1 MLGYTSETGELGGG
15 DLVDR
20 TANRPMVA
28 AAPTSKSVD
37 QFEAIA
43 GQLPV
48 ICWRAD
54 AAGRLLECNRRWL
67 DLAGQSEVADHNWSL
82 VSEAI
87 RAAGGGA
94 EFSATLALRC
104 GDGVSRLFLA
114 RGQRV
119 QQPAGADFVWAGTC
133 TEMLEPVEAQRAHAF
148 LLRLGDELRDER
160 NPETILA
167 MTSRAI
173 GIEIGADR
181 IVYATIDWTEGL
193 MDVRRDWRASGPHVP
208 PSKYPMSNYSAEHVE
223 RHSRG
228 EPVLSFDVAEDPELL
243 DVMRQRFLSVGVR
256 AFASVPLVKRGTL
269 TAVMAAQSVTP
280 RRWNEAEVQLLQEVA
295 ERTWATLERAEAA
308 AALRESE
315 QLFRTVT
322 EAHPI
327 PVVIAQDS
335 GIVLGNPAFWEMMGA
350 PHGNAAAI
358 DPRSW
363 TPGGQGWE
371 QFADF
376 VRAHRRFDNYE
387 TNMVRGGTRFP
398 VAVSW
403 RHIAYKGEP
412 AVISSI
418 VDLTESKRAQEEL
431 VRSREALH
439 QAEKLTALGSLL
451 AGVSHELNN
460 PLTIVTAQASLL
472 EELAFGTPMA
482 ARAEKV
488 RRAAERCS
496 KIVQTFL
503 AMARQREPERTIV
516 QAADVVRAALDLTE
530 YSLRTAGIEVSL
542 EIEPGLPPL
551 NADADQLHQVF
562 VNLIVNAQQALQEK
576 AGERRL
582 SLRVASAGGGRS
594 LAIEVEDNGPGVP
607 PEIRRRVFEPF
618 FTTKPEGVGTGVGLS
633 FSLGLVEAHGGRLE
647 LVDTPTGGACFRV
660 LLDAA
665 TGTAAQVEP
674 AAAAQAA
681 EGKGRALVVDD
692 EPDLAEVLEIL
703 TARAGYSVDVAV
715 NGREAVERLA
725 RSDYDVI
732 LSDLRMP
739 ELDGPGLYAWLE
751 REKPHL
757 LTRIAFVTGDTL
769 GDAAAR
775 FLKRCERPV
784 LEKPFSGRKVR
795 ALLET
800 LALREPT

>member
-1 MLGYTSETGELGGG
+1 MAQRLAPG
-15 DLVDR
+15 
-20 TANRPMVA
+20 A
-28 AAPTSKSVD
+28 AAPAGSPG
-37 QFEAIA
+37 EAFGTLA
-43 GQLPV
+43 DRLPI
-48 ICWRAD
+48 ICWQAD
-54 AAGRLLECNRRWL
+54 GSGRPVAFNRRWDEYCGGDGDAAAHNAAIL
-67 DLAGQSEVADHNWSL
+67 EDAVRSAG
-82 VSEAI
+82 
-87 RAAGGGA
+87 AAGSFA
-94 EFSATLALRC
+94 VTLALLG
-104 GDGVSRLFLA
+104 GDGASRPFLTHGRLA
-114 RGQRV
+114 LGAV
-119 QQPAGADFVWAGTC
+119 GEAAGWVGTC
-133 TEMLEPVEAQRAHAF
+133 TEVSEHVASERTHAF
-148 LLRLGDELRDER
+148 LLRLGDELRDES

-173 GIEIGADR
+173 GRELGADR
-181 IVYATIDWTEGL
+181 VVYATIDWTEGL
-193 MDVRRDWRASGPHVP
+193 MHVRRDWRASGPPVP
-208 PSKYPMSNYSAEHVE
+208 PSKYPMTNYSADHVE

-228 EPVLSFDVAEDPELL
+228 EPILSFDVAGDPELI
-243 DVMRQRFLSVGVR
+243 DVMRERFLTVGVQ
-256 AFASVPLVKRGTL
+256 AFASVPLVKKGIL
-269 TAVMAAQSVTP
+269 TAVMAAQQFAP
-280 RRWNEAEVQLLQEVA
+280 RRWTEAEVQLLQEVA

-327 PVVIAQDS
+327 PVVIAQES

-350 PHGNAAAI
+350 PDGKAAAV

-363 TPGGQGWE
+363 TAGGHGWE
-371 QFADF
+371 AFADF
-376 VRAHRRFDNYE
+376 VRAHRRYDNYQ
-387 TNMVRGGTRFP
+387 TNMVRGGQRFP

-418 VDLTESKRAQEEL
+418 VDLTESKRAEEEL

-472 EELAFGTPMA
+472 EELAAGSPME

-503 AMARQREPERTIV
+503 AMARQREPERSLV

-542 EIEPGLPPL
+542 EVEPGLPPL
-551 NADADQLHQVF
+551 HADPDQLHQVF

-576 AGERRL
+576 SGERRL
-582 SLRVASAGGGRS
+582 WLRIASADGGRA
-594 LAIEVEDNGPGVP
+594 LAVEIEDNGPGVP
-607 PEIRRRVFEPF
+607 LEIRRRVFEPF
-618 FTTKPEGVGTGVGLS
+618 FTTKPEGAGTGVGLS

-647 LVDTPTGGACFRV
+647 LVDVPGGGACFRV
-660 LLDAA
+660 TLDSAAA
-665 TGTAAQVEP
+665 TEAPAE
-674 AAAAQAA
+674 AAAPAPAP
-681 EGKGRALVVDD
+681 ERRGSALVVDD
-692 EPDLAEVLEIL
+692 EPDVAEVLEIL
-703 TARAGYSVDVAV
+703 ATRAGYAVDVAA
-715 NGREAVERLA
+715 NGREAIDRLM

-739 ELDGPGLYAWLE
+739 QLDGPALFDWLE

-757 LTRIAFVTGDTL
+757 TRRIAFVTGDTL
-769 GDAAAR
+769 GDSAAR
-775 FLKRCERPV
+775 FIKRCGRPV
-784 LEKPFSGRKVR
+784 LEKPFSGKNVR

-800 LALREPT
+800 LAASD